1 MASGLR
7 ARLRA
12 RLRTLGV
19 GAALA
24 GLLLVTPP
32 GTPAHAEDPPPPA
45 APSAPSALDQRF
57 AGTRAGEGRARPGRP
72 PGTLPYVPDASAQP
86 IADPFGSPPPPP
98 PSAQPAVARKVQ
110 PSRLS
115 TTSDLRV
122 HVLSMGAG
130 LTLTGLGLGFLA
142 LRLRRP

>member
-7 ARLRA
+7 LRLRA
-12 RLRTLGV
+12 RLRTLGA
-19 GAALA
+19 GATLA
-24 GLLLVTPP
+24 GLLLMAPP
-32 GTPAHAEDPPPPA
+32 GTPAHAEDPPPA
-45 APSAPSALDQRF
+45 SSSLDQRF
-57 AGTRAGEGRARPGRP
+57 AGNRAGEGRARPGRP

-86 IADPFGSPPPPP
+86 IADAFRSPAPPP
-98 PSAQPAVARKVQ
+98 PSAEPAVARKVQ

>member
-7 ARLRA
+7 TRLRA

-24 GLLLVTPP
+24 VLLVVTPP
-32 GTPAHAEDPPPPA
+32 GTPAYAAGDPAPPA
-45 APSAPSALDQRF
+45 APSPLDQRL
-57 AGTRAGEGRARPGRP
+57 AGNRAGEGRARPGRP
-72 PGTLPYVPDASAQP
+72 PQTLPYVPDESAQP
-86 IADPFGSPPPPP
+86 IADAFLSPTPPP
-98 PSAQPAVARKVQ
+98 PSAEPAVASKSQ

>member
-7 ARLRA
+7 LRLRA
-12 RLRTLGV
+12 RLRTLGA

-24 GLLLVTPP
+24 GLLLMAPP

-45 APSAPSALDQRF
+45 SSSLDQRF
-57 AGTRAGEGRARPGRP
+57 AGNRAGEGRARPGRP

-86 IADPFGSPPPPP
+86 IADAFRSPAPPP
-98 PSAQPAVARKVQ
+98 PSAEPAVARKVQ

>member
-7 ARLRA
+7 TRLRA
-12 RLRTLGV
+12 AVGTLGA

-32 GTPAHAEDPPPPA
+32 AYAEDPAP
-45 APSAPSALDQRF
+45 PSAPLDERF
-57 AGTRAGEGRARPGRP
+57 AGNRAGEGRARPGRP
-72 PGTLPYVPDASAQP
+72 PGTLPYVPDESAQP
-86 IADPFGSPPPPP
+86 IADAFRSPTPPPQ
-98 PSAQPAVARKVQ
+98 PSARPAVARKAR
-110 PSRLS
+110 PSDLS
-115 TTSDLRV
+115 TTSELRV

-130 LTLTGLGLGFLA
+130 LTLTGLGLAFLA

>member
-7 ARLRA
+7 IRLRT
-12 RLRTLGV
+12 RLRTLGA

-24 GLLLVTPP
+24 GLLLVIPP
-32 GTPAHAEDPPPPA
+32 AAPAHAEDPPPPA
-45 APSAPSALDQRF
+45 APSALDQRF
-57 AGTRAGEGRARPGRP
+57 AGNRAGEGRARPGRP

-86 IADPFGSPPPPP
+86 IADAFRSPAPPP

-130 LTLTGLGLGFLA
+130 LTLTGLGLAFLA

>member
-7 ARLRA
+7 V
-12 RLRTLGV
+12 RTLGV

-32 GTPAHAEDPPPPA
+32 GTLAYAEDPPPSA
-45 APSAPSALDQRF
+45 APLDQRF
-57 AGTRAGEGRARPGRP
+57 AGNRAGEGRARPGRP
-72 PGTLPYVPDASAQP
+72 PGTLPYVPDESAQP
-86 IADPFGSPPPPP
+86 IADAFRSPPPPP
-98 PSAQPAVARKVQ
+98 PSAQPVVARKVQ

>member
-1 MASGLR
+1 MAC
-7 ARLRA
+7 
-12 RLRTLGV
+12 
-19 GAALA
+19 
-24 GLLLVTPP
+24 
-32 GTPAHAEDPPPPA
+32 
-45 APSAPSALDQRF
+45 
-57 AGTRAGEGRARPGRP
+57 
-72 PGTLPYVPDASAQP
+72 
-86 IADPFGSPPPPP
+86 
-98 PSAQPAVARKVQ
+98 KVQ

>member
-7 ARLRA
+7 TRLRA
-12 RLRTLGV
+12 RLGTFGA

-24 GLLLVTPP
+24 GLLLVAPP
-32 GTPAHAEDPPPPA
+32 GTPAHAEDPS
-45 APSAPSALDQRF
+45 PSAPAPPDQRF

-72 PGTLPYVPDASAQP
+72 PGTLPYVPDESAQP
-86 IADPFGSPPPPP
+86 IADAFRSPPPPPP
-98 PSAQPAVARKVQ
+98 PSARPAVARKVQ
-110 PSRLS
+110 PSRLT
-115 TTSDLRV
+115 TTSDLRI

>member
-7 ARLRA
+7 TRLRT
-12 RLRTLGV
+12 RLRTLGA

-32 GTPAHAEDPPPPA
+32 GTPAYAEDHAPPA
-45 APSAPSALDQRF
+45 APSPLDQRF
-57 AGTRAGEGRARPGRP
+57 AGNRAGEGRARPGRP
-72 PGTLPYVPDASAQP
+72 PRTLPYVPDESAQP
-86 IADPFGSPPPPP
+86 IADAFLSPTPPP
-98 PSAQPAVARKVQ
+98 PSVQPAVARKSR
-110 PSRLS
+110 PARLS

>member
-1 MASGLR
+1 M
-7 ARLRA
+7 
-12 RLRTLGV
+12 

-24 GLLLVTPP
+24 VLLLVTPP
-32 GTPAHAEDPPPPA
+32 GIPAYAEDPAPPA
-45 APSAPSALDQRF
+45 APSPLDQRF
-57 AGTRAGEGRARPGRP
+57 AGNRAGEGRVRPGRP
-72 PGTLPYVPDASAQP
+72 PQTLPYVPDESAQP
-86 IADPFGSPPPPP
+86 IADAFLSPTPPP
-98 PSAQPAVARKVQ
+98 PSAEPAVARSQ